1 MNKKNSWQG
10 KNQWPGSCS
19 DHGVLFQNA
28 EGNINMGF
36 WFDDPD
42 IEKDDICWYNT
53 LAGEIN
59 KSVANKEGLIAID
72 EELKTRSCYVE
83 LIRKSKINFTNID
96 DIDSMQ

>member
-1 MNKKNSWQG
+1 
-10 KNQWPGSCS
+10 
-19 DHGVLFQNA
+19 
-28 EGNINMGF
+28 MGF

-72 EELKTRSCYVE
+72 KELKTRSCYVE
-83 LIRKSKINFTNID
+83 LIRKS
-96 DIDSMQ
+96 